1 MICTTMRSL
10 IKKQL
15 VGFEWDEANSDKIAR
30 KHGISAKEAEEV
42 FLSETALVI
51 PDSSHSQQEDRF
63 ILVGQT
69 LLAAHLFVVFTL
81 RKDKIRIISARRMHK
96 NEIKKYEKISASNH

>member
-1 MICTTMRSL
+1 MLRSL

-15 VGFEWDEANSDKIAR
+15 LAFEWDEANSDKIAH

-42 FLSETALVI
+42 FLSETALVL
-51 PDSSHSQQEDRF
+51 PDIAHSQAEDRF

-69 LLAAHLFVVFTL
+69 LLSTYLFVVFTV
-81 RKDKIRIISARRMHK
+81 RGDKIRIISARKMHQH
-96 NEIKKYEKISASNH
+96 EINKYEKITASH